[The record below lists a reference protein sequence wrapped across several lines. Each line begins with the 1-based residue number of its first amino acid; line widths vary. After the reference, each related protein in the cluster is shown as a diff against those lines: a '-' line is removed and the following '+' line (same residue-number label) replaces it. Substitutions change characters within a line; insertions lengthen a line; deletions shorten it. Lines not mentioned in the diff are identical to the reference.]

1 VSTIADLLLARAA
14 DDHVGLLAGD
24 QQWRW
29 DQIVQ
34 AGADRAALFRTLR
47 DADRPPHIGVLLE
60 NVPEFVWWLGAAALS
75 GGVVVGINPTRRGTE
90 LARDI
95 RHADCQLIIT
105 SHSQAA
111 LLDGLDTGVRRG
123 RVLVVGQAPYA
134 DLLASHLGS
143 PLADP
148 GAAGVSEQSLY
159 LLIFTSGTTGAP
171 KACLCSQGRL
181 AGIGELAG
189 KMMGL
194 GPREVHYLAMP
205 LFHSN
210 ALMAGWAPALAT
222 GTPSVLRDRFS
233 ASGFLPD
240 VRRYGVTYVNYVGKP
255 LSYILAT
262 PEQPDDAE
270 NTLRLVFG
278 NEAAE
283 LDVERFAKRFDCVVM
298 DAYGST
304 EGGVSVVRSPDTPP
318 GSLGVG
324 LGDVAVL
331 NPATGAECPAA
342 EFDQHGRLLNPEE
355 AIGELVNRLGGTGF
369 EGYWN
374 NDEANVSRVHDGIY
388 WTGDLAYRDEAG
400 FLYFAGRDHD
410 WLRVDGENF
419 ASAPVERILARYPGV
434 LLAVVFA
441 VPDAIVGD
449 QVMAVMQLKP
459 GAAFDPSAFAAFL
472 AGQEDLGT
480 KWAPRFVRVTDQLPL
495 TETGKVVKRSLRA
508 ERWECDDPVWWRPDA
523 RGTEW
528 RRLTDDDIAAIA
540 AEFGRRGRSRALE
553 LP

>member
-1 VSTIADLLLARAA
+1 VTTIADLLLARAA

-24 QQWRW
+24 RQWRW
-29 DQIVQ
+29 DEIVQ
-34 AGADRAALFRTLR
+34 AGADRAALFQALR
-47 DADRPPHIGVLLE
+47 DRARPPHVGILLE
-60 NVPEFVWWLGAAALS
+60 NVPEFVWWLGAAALT
-75 GGVVVGINPTRRGTE
+75 GAVVVGINPTRRGSE

-95 RHADCQLIIT
+95 RHTDCQLIVT
-105 SHSQAA
+105 STAQAP
-111 LLDGLDTGVRRG
+111 LLDDLDTGVAPD
-123 RVLVVGQAPYA
+123 RVLVVEQPQYGELLTPHVGSALPDPTAA
-134 DLLASHLGS
+134 D
-143 PLADP
+143 
-148 GAAGVSEQSLY
+148 VSERSLY

-189 KMMGL
+189 KMMQL
-194 GPREVHYLAMP
+194 GPEEVQYLAMP

-222 GTPSVLRDRFS
+222 GTPSVLRERFS

-240 VRRYGVTYVNYVGKP
+240 VRRYGVTYFNYVGKP

-262 PEQPDDAE
+262 PEQPDDAD

-283 LDVERFAKRFDCVVM
+283 LDVERFANRFDCVVM

-304 EGGVSVVRSPDTPP
+304 EGGVSMVHTPDTPP
-318 GSLGVG
+318 GSLGRG
-324 LGDVAVL
+324 IGDVAVL
-331 NPATGAECPAA
+331 DPATGAECAVA
-342 EFDQHGRLLNPEE
+342 EFDEHGRLINPEE

-374 NDEANVSRVHDGIY
+374 NEEANASRVHDGIY
-388 WTGDLAYRDEAG
+388 WTGDLGYRDTAG

-419 ASAPVERILARYPGV
+419 AAAPVERILGRVPGV

-441 VPDAIVGD
+441 VPDAMVGD
-449 QVMAVMQLKP
+449 QVMAVMQLRP
-459 GAAFDPSAFAAFL
+459 GVSFDPSGFASFL
-472 AGQEDLGT
+472 AEQEDLGT
-480 KWAPRFVRVTDQLPL
+480 KWAPRFVRVTEQLPL
-495 TETGKVVKRSLRA
+495 TETSKVLKRSLRA
-508 ERWECDDPVWWRPDA
+508 ERWECDDPVWWRPEPK
-523 RGTEW
+523 GTEW
-528 RRLTDDDIAAIA
+528 RRLTAEDVAAIA
-540 AEFGRRGRSRALE
+540 AEFERRGRSHVLE

>member
-1 VSTIADLLLARAA
+1 MTTIADLLLARAS
-14 DDHVGLLAGD
+14 DGHIGLLAGD

-29 DQIVQ
+29 YEIAQ
-34 AGADRAALFRTLR
+34 AGADRAALFQTLR
-47 DADRPPHIGVLLE
+47 DRGRPPHIGILLE
-60 NVPEFVWWLGAAALS
+60 NVPEFVWWLGAAALT
-75 GGVVVGINPTRRGTE
+75 GAVVVGINPTRRGSE

-95 RHADCQLIIT
+95 SHTDCQLIVT
-105 SHSQAA
+105 SPAQAP
-111 LLDGLDTGVRRG
+111 LLDDLETGVAPD
-123 RVLVVGQAPYA
+123 RVLVVDEPRYA
-134 DLLASHLGS
+134 ELLAPHLAS
-143 PLADP
+143 AQPDPAAAD
-148 GAAGVSEQSLY
+148 VSEKSLY

-194 GPREVHYLAMP
+194 GRGEVHYLAMP

-222 GTPSVLRDRFS
+222 GTPTVLRERFS

-240 VRRYGVTYVNYVGKP
+240 VRRHGVTYFNYVGKP

-262 PEQPDDAE
+262 PEQPDDAD

-283 LDVERFAKRFDCVVM
+283 LDVERFARRFDCVVM

-304 EGGVSVVRSPDTPP
+304 EGGVSMVHTPDTPP
-318 GSLGVG
+318 GSLGRG
-324 LGDVAVL
+324 IGDVAVL
-331 NPATGAECPAA
+331 DPATGAESAVA
-342 EFDQHGRLLNPEE
+342 KFDEHGRLINPEE

-374 NDEANVSRVHDGIY
+374 NEEADASRVHDGIY
-388 WTGDLAYRDEAG
+388 WTGDLGYRDAAG

-419 ASAPVERILARYPGV
+419 AAAPVERILARFPVV

-459 GAAFDPSAFAAFL
+459 GVSFDPSDFASFL

-508 ERWECDDPVWWRPDA
+508 ERWECGDPVWWRPEPK
-523 RGTEW
+523 GTEW
-528 RRLTDDDIAAIA
+528 RRLTAVDLGAIA
-540 AEFGRRGRSRALE
+540 AEFERRGRTHVLQ